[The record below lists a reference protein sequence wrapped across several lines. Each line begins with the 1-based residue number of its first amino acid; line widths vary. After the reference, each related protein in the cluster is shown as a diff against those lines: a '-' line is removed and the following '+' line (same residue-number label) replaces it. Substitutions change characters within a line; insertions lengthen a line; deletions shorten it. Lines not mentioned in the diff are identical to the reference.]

1 MSNGSLLDVLM
12 SQPLPLRVWLTWL
25 GAMNLVFPVVFIR
38 NVEARLILAA
48 FVLNGLFM
56 NVLFARLGYGP
67 HLGLSHV
74 IFWTP
79 LLWWLTTRLE
89 SIAERNRAFL
99 AYAFAL
105 IVTNGVSLGIDYV
118 DVLFSIDVLRSLVTG
133 R

>member
-1 MSNGSLLDVLM
+1 MTTDSLLDVLI

-25 GAMNLVFPVVFIR
+25 GAMNLVFPLVFLR
-38 NVEARLILAA
+38 NIEARLILAA

-56 NVLFARLGYGP
+56 NVLFDRLGYGP

-79 LLWWLTTRLE
+79 LLLWLTTRLE
-89 SIAERNRAFL
+89 SIAGRSRAFL
-99 AYAFAL
+99 TYAFAL
-105 IVTNGVSLGIDYV
+105 VVTNGISLGIDYV
-118 DVLFSIDVLRSLVTG
+118 DVFSAIDVLRSLVAG